1 MARVAGAKQMGKV
14 VRPAESSVGQLLRS
28 EGANFSF
35 RYFGVVSAVRG
46 IEQASQG
53 LSRGLG
59 TPEGQ
64 ARAVEGI
71 RRAHTELAVQAAT
84 DCINCTSVKRLA
96 THTKFSCAQF
106 GCNSN

>member
-1 MARVAGAKQMGKV
+1 MGKV
-14 VRPAESSVGQLLRS
+14 VRPAESSVGRLLRS
-28 EGANFSF
+28 EGANFSLF
-35 RYFGVVSAVRG
+35 WVVSAVRG
-46 IEQASQG
+46 IKQASQG

-96 THTKFSCAQF
+96 THTKLSCAQF